1 MPKAQAKERRNMAI
15 TAEMVKTLRE
25 QTGAGMMDCKKA
37 LEQNGGDMAKAE
49 AWLREKGLS
58 AAAKK
63 ATREA
68 NEGMIEVYSHM
79 GGRMAVM
86 VEVNCET
93 DFVARMPE
101 FRELAHNVALQ
112 IASTGP
118 LYVRKEDVP
127 ADVLDE
133 QTARFKADAIAEG
146 KKPEIAER
154 VAAGRLEKF
163 YQDACLL
170 EQVFVKDDKLK
181 VKDLVTATVAKCGEN
196 IQIRRFTRYILGGES

>member
-1 MPKAQAKERRNMAI
+1 MAI
-15 TAEMVKTLRE
+15 TAEMVKALRE

-37 LEQNGGDMAKAE
+37 LEQNDGDTAKAE

-118 LYVRKEDVP
+118 EYVRKEDVP
-127 ADVLDE
+127 ASVLDE
-133 QTARFKADAIAEG
+133 QTAKFKADAIAEG

-196 IQIRRFTRYILGGES
+196 IQIRRFTRYILGNEG

>member
-1 MPKAQAKERRNMAI
+1 
-15 TAEMVKTLRE
+15 
-25 QTGAGMMDCKKA
+25 
-37 LEQNGGDMAKAE
+37 QNDGDMAKAE
-49 AWLREKGLS
+49 AWLKEKGLS

-63 ATREA
+63 AVREA

-118 LYVRKEDVP
+118 EYVRKEDVP
-127 ADVLDE
+127 ASVLDE
-133 QTARFKADAIAEG
+133 QTAKFKADAIAEG

-154 VAAGRLEKF
+154 VAEGRLEKF
-163 YQDACLL
+163 YQ
-170 EQVFVKDDKLK
+170 
-181 VKDLVTATVAKCGEN
+181 
-196 IQIRRFTRYILGGES
+196 

>member
-1 MPKAQAKERRNMAI
+1 MAI
-15 TAEMVKTLRE
+15 TAEMVKALRE

-37 LEQNGGDMAKAE
+37 LEQNGGDTAKAE

-118 LYVRKEDVP
+118 EYVRKEDVP
-127 ADVLDE
+127 ASVLEE
-133 QTARFKADAIAEG
+133 QTAKFKADAIAEG
-146 KKPEIAER
+146 KKPDIAER

>member
-1 MPKAQAKERRNMAI
+1 MAI
-15 TAEMVKTLRE
+15 TAEMVKALRE

-37 LEQNGGDMAKAE
+37 LEQNAGDVAKAE
-49 AWLREKGLS
+49 AWLKEKGLS

-63 ATREA
+63 ASRQA
-68 NEGMIEVYSHM
+68 NEGMVEVYSHM

-118 LYVRKEDVP
+118 SYVRKEDVP
-127 ADVLDE
+127 ANVLEE
-133 QTARFKADAIAEG
+133 QTAKFKADAIAEG

-163 YQDACLL
+163 YQDECLL

-196 IQIRRFTRYILGGES
+196 IQIRRFTRYVLGGE